1 MPHAAIIYDAVR
13 TPRGKGK
20 ADGSLHKVK
29 PLKLISDLLVAL
41 QARNDLDTAQV
52 NDVIMGCSQPLGE
65 QGSAI
70 GKSAALM
77 AGWSDGVAG
86 SQVDRFCGSGL
97 ETVNIAA
104 AKVMSGMED
113 LIVAG
118 GVESMSRVP
127 MGAAAG
133 AYFMD
138 SELMTKTGFVSQGV
152 SADLIATLGG
162 YSRQD
167 VDAFAVR
174 SQQKATAARAEGHF
188 ASIVPVRNSVGQ
200 IVLAE
205 DEFIK
210 PGTTIEVLAGLKP
223 SFAKLGEIGM
233 DAICLAKYP
242 QVAAINHVHTP
253 ANSSGIV
260 DGASAVL
267 IGSEAIGQQL
277 GLTPRGRIIATATVS
292 TEPTIMLVAPSPA
305 VLKLLARAKLT
316 IDDIDL
322 FEVNEAF
329 ASVVLRFRDELGV
342 PEDKINVNGGAIALG
357 HPIGATG
364 GMLVGTLLD
373 ELERRELKRGV
384 CVLCIG
390 GGMGVATL
398 IERI

>member
-174 SQQKATAARAEGHF
+174 SQQKAMVARAQGHY
-188 ASIVPVRNSVGQ
+188 ASIVPVRNSLGQ

-210 PGTTIEVLAGLKP
+210 SGTTIEVLAGLKP
-223 SFAKLGEIGM
+223 SFAKLGEMGM

-292 TEPTIMLVAPSPA
+292 TEPTIMLVAPAPA